1 MVIKTSSHMISLYFP
16 CKFKHG
22 ESWIEKLGLCIL
34 INLISILKK
43 TYRILTSLI
52 SILYWYRI
60 LTKRVQSKANHLFH
74 HLLTQIN
81 GTIIEPK
88 IDSFKLSG
96 LISFSNY
103 YFSIS
108 WLSNCESL
116 CFLEYLPTLCCKR
129 YFFWSWI
136 LSSSFSS
143 FYRQFGS
150 QKRGGLTCHRSY
162 CVQFR
167 AKLIF
172 MNFNWFK
179 IISWEAKTTFYDSMI
194 AH

>member
-16 CKFKHG
+16 CKFRHG

-116 CFLEYLPTLCCKR
+116 SFLDNLPTLCCKR
-129 YFFWSWI
+129 YFFLVEFSQVVLVLFTDNLGAKSEVVWRAIVRTAFSSEQNLFLWI
-136 LSSSFSS
+136 L
-143 FYRQFGS
+143 
-150 QKRGGLTCHRSY
+150 
-162 CVQFR
+162 
-167 AKLIF
+167 I
-172 MNFNWFK
+172 
-179 IISWEAKTTFYDSMI
+179 DSK
-194 AH
+194 